1 MTLNNILT
9 FCVTFIISV
18 ILTPFIG
25 KITKEMG
32 IIAHTNNRTVHHGI
46 IPRTGGYAIY
56 VAFLIG
62 AMVFLKTD
70 NQINSILIGGLIVF
84 LFGLYDDIHDLPP
97 KMVRRSETGV
107 RRAMGSTVWRIA
119 LQQLAEAWIVCAAAA
134 VIGWIITANI
144 ILIAGINI
152 TSGSSMTLQS
162 VRDSL
167 PLLYDPTVHFL
178 AVAGIVTAVLLAA
191 VTLAALIPLGKA
203 LRERTAD
210 ILKDE

>member
-1 MTLNNILT
+1 MTLNNILA

-97 KMVRRSETGV
+97 KMKVLG
-107 RRAMGSTVWRIA
+107 
-119 LQQLAEAWIVCAAAA
+119 Q
-134 VIGWIITANI
+134 
-144 ILIAGINI
+144 
-152 TSGSSMTLQS
+152 
-162 VRDSL
+162 
-167 PLLYDPTVHFL
+167 
-178 AVAGIVTAVLLAA
+178 VA
-191 VTLAALIPLGKA
+191 AALIVIFYGGISLKGFTIPYIPTILSYSIA
-203 LRERTAD
+203 LIVTQD
-210 ILKDE
+210 GL

>member
-1 MTLNNILT
+1 MTLNNILA

-70 NQINSILIGGLIVF
+70 NQINSILILSLIH
-84 LFGLYDDIHDLPP
+84 I
-97 KMVRRSETGV
+97 
-107 RRAMGSTVWRIA
+107 
-119 LQQLAEAWIVCAAAA
+119 
-134 VIGWIITANI
+134 
-144 ILIAGINI
+144 
-152 TSGSSMTLQS
+152 
-162 VRDSL
+162 
-167 PLLYDPTVHFL
+167 
-178 AVAGIVTAVLLAA
+178 
-191 VTLAALIPLGKA
+191 
-203 LRERTAD
+203 
-210 ILKDE
+210 

>member
-1 MTLNNILT
+1 MTLNNILA

-70 NQINSILIGGLIVF
+70 NQIDSILIGGLIVF

-97 KMVRRSETGV
+97 KMKVLGQVAAKTYSHIL
-107 RRAMGSTVWRIA
+107 WWYIFKRIYY
-119 LQQLAEAWIVCAAAA
+119 
-134 VIGWIITANI
+134 
-144 ILIAGINI
+144 
-152 TSGSSMTLQS
+152 
-162 VRDSL
+162 SL
-167 PLLYDPTVHFL
+167 YSYYSFL
-178 AVAGIVTAVLLAA
+178 FYCLNSHSRMDCRYYQCSK
-191 VTLAALIPLGKA
+191 PY
-203 LRERTAD
+203 
-210 ILKDE
+210 